1 MSHNYS
7 KHFNNNQQNNHK
19 PLFGQSVNSSVEKED
34 LPSEENSNVESVDET
49 TNVTEKTNGVVCGCE
64 TLFVRSEANKESS
77 PLTIIEKDSKVEI
90 DLDQSTEDFY
100 KVTIE
105 SGIEGYCMKKFIEI
119 K

>member
-19 PLFGQSVNSSVEKED
+19 PLFGQSVNSDVEKED
-34 LPSEENSNVESVDET
+34 LPSEGNNNVESVNET
-49 TNVTEKTNGVVCGCE
+49 ENITEKANGVVCGCE

-77 PLTIIEKDSKVEI
+77 PVTIIENGTKVEI
-90 DLDQSTEDFY
+90 DLDHSTEDFY
-100 KVTIE
+100 KVIIE
-105 SGIEGYCMKKFIEI
+105 PGTEGYCMKKFIEI